1 MAEERVIPPEAPRM
15 TMYQLLHPTQSS
27 IPSCIMF
34 PPNAPHVEIKQG
46 LMAILPD
53 FRGLENENPYVH
65 VRAFEEVIGSF
76 YAQNV
81 IETAKLRFF
90 PFSLK
95 DKAKGWLYTLKPR
108 SIGSWGEMTQEFY
121 KKFFPPHKVQQVKR
135 KISNFAQGNDETL
148 FMAWERFKDTYNFC
162 PTHGYDTWRLVS
174 YFYEGLQPRDRQFVQ
189 VACGGGF
196 LQKEPEDAMDYLD
209 EIAENSN
216 TWNGPSPLDSTDRN
230 RSSTTT
236 SGGSVFRLREEDNM
250 NAKISLLTKEIE
262 ALKLKGSRGVNAVYR
277 EDPMEA
283 CRICQEI
290 DHTTSACKSLSQ
302 FLNVPEEQ
310 VCAFNQYRP
319 NNSSYSNNYNPNMR
333 NHPYLSYKSEN
344 VLNPTGPRNFDTSH
358 TTSSSSRLPLEDVLY
373 TFIQK
378 QGEQNQKFDTMF
390 TRIDE
395 EMRETKSQLARLTEA
410 LSRTERGKLPS
421 QTQPNPN
428 NQTTKVV
435 NTDKF
440 EEVKSITILRSA
452 KSNDIEKCPFPT
464 PFPQALKLPKNL
476 DVTSEILEHLH
487 QVKVNLPL
495 LHLIKQMPLYAK
507 VIKDL
512 CTVKRKHHVKKT
524 AFLTEQV
531 SAIIQHKF
539 PPKYK
544 DPGCPTI
551 SCTIGDYNIERA
563 LLDLGASVN
572 LLPFSVYLQL
582 GLGELK
588 PTSVTLQLADR
599 SVRKPRGVVED
610 VLVKGRP
617 FLATANALINCRN
630 GRMKITFGSMTA
642 ELNIFNVNPQQLVD
656 EECEY
661 VNFIEATPQEEF
673 NKNCLSNSF
682 ETLPVNSIVFNEL
695 KPAAKLFDS
704 SLLDSLQILEE
715 EQVIEA
721 KNPPRSKKKSL
732 LAYSD
737 APKLRLKKTPKG
749 LPLASIEPH
758 ATTTV
763 EVYSKES
770 VDQEVE
776 KAGEKTKFFERHK
789 TKRKVFQDTRLSKKL
804 LNSSKGVALHV
815 ARMKSVRGSNYSFGG
830 SRSGG

>member
-1 MAEERVIPPEAPRM
+1 MAEERVIPLEAPRM

-53 FRGLENENPYVH
+53 FRGLENENPYMH

-148 FMAWERFKDTYNFC
+148 FMAWEKFKDTYNFC
-162 PTHGYDTWRLVS
+162 PTHGYDTWKLVS

-216 TWNGPSPLDSTDRN
+216 TWNGPSPLDSTDQN
-230 RSSTTT
+230 RSRTTT

-262 ALKLKGSRGVNAVYR
+262 TLKLKGSRGVNAVYR

-310 VCAFNQYRP
+310 
-319 NNSSYSNNYNPNMR
+319 
-333 NHPYLSYKSEN
+333 
-344 VLNPTGPRNFDTSH
+344 
-358 TTSSSSRLPLEDVLY
+358 
-373 TFIQK
+373 K

-410 LSRTERGKLPS
+410 LSMTEIGKLPS

-440 EEVKSITILRSA
+440 EEVKSITILRSGKEIGKDAPKANEKSKETPAENDESGIA

-495 LHLIKQMPLYAK
+495 LHLIKQMPFYAK

-512 CTVKRKHHVKKT
+512 CTIKRKHHVKKT

-531 SAIIQHKF
+531 SAIIQHKY

-610 VLVKGRP
+610 VLVKVENFYYPVDFIILDIEPTLHPSANIPIILGRP

-673 NKNCLSNSF
+673 NKNYF
-682 ETLPVNSIVFNEL
+682 E
-695 KPAAKLFDS
+695 K
-704 SLLDSLQILEE
+704 

-776 KAGEKTKFFERHK
+776 KAGEKTKFFER
-789 TKRKVFQDTRLSKKL
+789 
-804 LNSSKGVALHV
+804 
-815 ARMKSVRGSNYSFGG
+815 MKSVRGSNYSFGG

>member
-162 PTHGYDTWRLVS
+162 PTHGYDTL
-174 YFYEGLQPRDRQFVQ
+174 E
-189 VACGGGF
+189 
-196 LQKEPEDAMDYLD
+196 KEPEDAMDYLD

-378 QGEQNQKFDTMF
+378 QGEQNQRFDTMF

-395 EMRETKSQLARLTEA
+395 EMRETKSQVARLTEA

-428 NQTTKVV
+428 NQT
-435 NTDKF
+435 
-440 EEVKSITILRSA
+440 
-452 KSNDIEKCPFPT
+452 
-464 PFPQALKLPKNL
+464 
-476 DVTSEILEHLH
+476 
-487 QVKVNLPL
+487 
-495 LHLIKQMPLYAK
+495 AK

-512 CTVKRKHHVKKT
+512 MHCQEESITVKKT
-524 AFLTEQV
+524 AFL
-531 SAIIQHKF
+531 
-539 PPKYK
+539 
-544 DPGCPTI
+544 
-551 SCTIGDYNIERA
+551 
-563 LLDLGASVN
+563 
-572 LLPFSVYLQL
+572 
-582 GLGELK
+582 
-588 PTSVTLQLADR
+588 DR
-599 SVRKPRGVVED
+599 
-610 VLVKGRP
+610 
-617 FLATANALINCRN
+617 TRN

-673 NKNCLSNSF
+673 NKNCFSNSF
-682 ETLPVNSIVFNEL
+682 ETLPVNSIVSNEL
-695 KPAAKLFDS
+695 KPAAKIFDS

-715 EQVIEA
+715 EQVVIA
-721 KNPPRSKKKSL
+721 KKPPRSKKKSL

-758 ATTTV
+758 ATSAV
-763 EVYSKES
+763 EVPSKES

-776 KAGEKTKFFERHK
+776 KAKVRKPSSLRS
-789 TKRKVFQDTRLSKKL
+789 TKRRGKYFKIQDCQR
-804 LNSSKGVALHV
+804 NC
-815 ARMKSVRGSNYSFGG
+815 
-830 SRSGG
+830 

>member
-53 FRGLENENPYVH
+53 FRGLENEKPYVH

-81 IETAKLRFF
+81 IETAK
-90 PFSLK
+90 
-95 DKAKGWLYTLKPR
+95 
-108 SIGSWGEMTQEFY
+108 
-121 KKFFPPHKVQQVKR
+121 
-135 KISNFAQGNDETL
+135 
-148 FMAWERFKDTYNFC
+148 FKDTYNFC

-216 TWNGPSPLDSTDRN
+216 TWNGPSPLDSTDLEQN
-230 RSSTTT
+230 
-236 SGGSVFRLREEDNM
+236 
-250 NAKISLLTKEIE
+250 LLTKEIE

-310 VCAFNQYRP
+310 
-319 NNSSYSNNYNPNMR
+319 
-333 NHPYLSYKSEN
+333 SEN

-378 QGEQNQKFDTMF
+378 QGEQNQRFDTIF

-395 EMRETKSQLARLTEA
+395 EMRETKSQVARLTEA

-428 NQTTKVV
+428 NQTAKDAPKANEKSKETPAEKDESGTPKV
-435 NTDKF
+435 K
-440 EEVKSITILRSA
+440 EAEPCLI
-452 KSNDIEKCPFPT
+452 PT
-464 PFPQALKLPKNL
+464 PFPQALRLPKNL
-476 DVTSEILEHLH
+476 DVTTEILEHLH

-495 LHLIKQMPLYAK
+495 LHIIKQMPAYAK

-512 CTVKRKHHVKKT
+512 CTVKRKHHLKKT

-531 SAIIQHKF
+531 SAIIQHKV

-551 SCTIGDYNIERA
+551 SCTI
-563 LLDLGASVN
+563 
-572 LLPFSVYLQL
+572 
-582 GLGELK
+582 
-588 PTSVTLQLADR
+588 ADR
-599 SVRKPRGVVED
+599 SVRTPKGMVED
-610 VLVKGRP
+610 VLIKIENFYYPVGFSS
-617 FLATANALINCRN
+617 FLDTEPTLHPDN
-630 GRMKITFGSMTA
+630 GIPII
-642 ELNIFNVNPQQLVD
+642 L
-656 EECEY
+656 ECEY